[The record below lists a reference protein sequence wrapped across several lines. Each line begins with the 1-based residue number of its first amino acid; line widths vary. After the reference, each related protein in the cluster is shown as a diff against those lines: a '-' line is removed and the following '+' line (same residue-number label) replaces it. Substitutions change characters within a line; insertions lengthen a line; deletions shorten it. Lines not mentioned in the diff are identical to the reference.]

1 MSYNTH
7 KAHLRRFTITAIDA
21 RINKRFLKS
30 PERFIER
37 AIEEFTRTSPL
48 NRLEAFGNAPIFEKP
63 LVGFAD
69 GDDPLFTEFKRVVAA
84 EHFTPREIL
93 TKYLTE
99 TLNIKSPAMPAVS
112 VISFILPINRETS
125 RTNACETEG
134 PSLRWNH
141 TRWKGEEFANELCR
155 YLVKMLE
162 NLEHHAIAPEIS
174 PFFRI
179 SRVPD
184 GFVSNWSQRHVAYA
198 AGLGTFSLN
207 EGFITRRGLA
217 HRCASIV
224 TDLKLK
230 PSPRLYIHHLA
241 NCKFYAKGTC
251 GKCIERCPAGAISEK
266 GHDKL
271 KCREMLFEKQK
282 PWLEGAHGP
291 GYIGRYAGC
300 GLCQTGVP
308 CEHRIPV
315 SKKRRL
321 TGDVPKKGK

>member
-1 MSYNTH
+1 
-7 KAHLRRFTITAIDA
+7 
-21 RINKRFLKS
+21 LKN

-37 AIEEFTRTSPL
+37 AIEKFTLTSPL
-48 NRLEAFGNAPIFEKP
+48 NYLEAFGNAPIFEKP

-69 GDDPLFTEFKRVVAA
+69 GDDQIFTKFKQVVSK

-93 TKYLTE
+93 TKYFTE
-99 TLNIKSPAMPAVS
+99 TLKIQSPSLPA
-112 VISFILPINRETS
+112 ISIISIILPITRETA
-125 RTNACETEG
+125 RTNAPETEG

-141 TRWKGEEFANELCR
+141 TRWKGQEFINELCR
-155 YLVKMLE
+155 YLTALIE
-162 NLEHHAIAPEIS
+162 TLGYHAIAPENTQ
-174 PFFRI
+174 FFRI
-179 SRVPD
+179 SNVPG

-207 EGFITRRGLA
+207 EGFITKRGIT
-217 HRCASIV
+217 HRCTSIV

-230 PSPRLYIHHLA
+230 PTPRLYIHHLA

-271 KCREMLFEKQK
+271 KCWEMLSEKQK
-282 PWLEGAHGP
+282 PWLEGVHGP

-315 SKKRRL
+315 SKKKSL
-321 TGDVPKKGK
+321 TKNAFNEIK